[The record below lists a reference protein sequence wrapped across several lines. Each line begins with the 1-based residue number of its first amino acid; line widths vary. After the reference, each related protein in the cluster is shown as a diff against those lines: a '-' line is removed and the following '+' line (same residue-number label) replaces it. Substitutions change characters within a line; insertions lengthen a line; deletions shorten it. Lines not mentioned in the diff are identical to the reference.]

1 MSLRSESS
9 KPTDLNPLR
18 MIEVFKTNITDTEKA
33 DWLVR
38 CIQYAFPGYVANF
51 DLQDCDHILRIQHPN
66 GDVDA
71 EAIIR
76 LLAQYGF
83 ESSVLPD
90 VIQLP
95 VSSQRWPCLSLSNLK
110 LAAQ

>member
-1 MSLRSESS
+1 
-9 KPTDLNPLR
+9 

-51 DLQDCDHILRIQHPN
+51 DLQDCDHILRIQHSD
-66 GDVDA
+66 GEVDA

-76 LLAQYGF
+76 LLGQYSF
-83 ESSVLPD
+83 EASVLPD

-95 VSSQRWPCLSLSNLK
+95 VRSQRWPCLTSSK
-110 LAAQ
+110 WRLAAQ